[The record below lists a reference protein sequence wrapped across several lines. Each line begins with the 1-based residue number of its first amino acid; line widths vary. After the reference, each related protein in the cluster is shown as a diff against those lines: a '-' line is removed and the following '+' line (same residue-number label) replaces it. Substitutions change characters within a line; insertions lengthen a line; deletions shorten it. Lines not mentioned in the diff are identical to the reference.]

1 MTTEP
6 GGPGRF
12 GERAPGW
19 HAGRR
24 TPEGRRSRREIL
36 SRRRPGAWPVA
47 AASLGAFFAAG
58 AFLAGQ
64 MRDGGDPALGA
75 GRPATPPR
83 ARVVVVRRV
92 IRTTVVH
99 HPRRARSGA
108 TSSALPSPSEASA
121 EQNAP
126 AAPAP
131 AAPAPAAPAPA
142 TPAPLTTQSS

>member
-12 GERAPGW
+12 GERAFGW

-47 AASLGAFFAAG
+47 GASLGAFFAAS

-64 MRDGGDPALGA
+64 MRDGVDPALGA
-75 GRPATPPR
+75 GQPATPPEP
-83 ARVVVVRRV
+83 RVVVVRRV

-99 HPRRARSGA
+99 HPRRSAQP
-108 TSSALPSPSEASA
+108 SALPPTTTGGTAEASA
-121 EQNAP
+121 ARAP
-126 AAPAP
+126 AAPA
-131 AAPAPAAPAPA
+131 
-142 TPAPLTTQSS
+142 PAPLTTQSS